1 MGVYILFI
9 IIIIICIK
17 LVSLRE
23 KYSYYK
29 KKLHP
34 DSPCA
39 RLAWLRREGV
49 AAAEQQRQGRRWAH
63 PERRRARAGDL
74 LPVHHLAR
82 AADAAAQDV
91 PCAN

>member
-1 MGVYILFI
+1 MGVYILF

-34 DSPCA
+34 DFPHIGTFS
-39 RLAWLRREGV
+39 
-49 AAAEQQRQGRRWAH
+49 
-63 PERRRARAGDL
+63 
-74 LPVHHLAR
+74 
-82 AADAAAQDV
+82 
-91 PCAN
+91 